1 MTETSS
7 TAPSTVA
14 AMFGSALVFRAA
26 KTIHDHVGQHLLAPV
41 ASQLARTAA
50 RTLAFRGGSAASE
63 LLPVEGLP
71 AQISSIA
78 LKRVLTDSAKSI
90 GRGVGHAAIG
100 GALLEGAGT
109 LFHGVNAWRR
119 GEKPGLEVAQES
131 GTHALIGGVAA
142 AAGTAAAAG
151 VIAATGGAA
160 LPFVLGVGAGAS
172 QVVREHLEQAVAAWR
187 ASDSGTDPFDV
198 VYAG

>member
-1 MTETSS
+1 MNETSS
-7 TAPSTVA
+7 TAPSTVV

-41 ASQLARTAA
+41 ASQFARAAA
-50 RTLAFRGGSAASE
+50 RTIALRGGSAATG

-71 AQISSIA
+71 PHVSSIA
-78 LKRVLTDSAKSI
+78 IKGVLTDSAKSI

-109 LFHGVNAWRR
+109 LFHGVKAWRR

-131 GTHALIGGVAA
+131 GTQTLIGGVAA

-151 VIAATGGAA
+151 IIAATGGAA
-160 LPFVLGVGAGAS
+160 LPFVLSVGAGAS
-172 QVVREHLEQAVAAWR
+172 QVVRDHLEQAVASWR
-187 ASDSGTDPFDV
+187 GSDSDADPFNV